1 MSDSAGH
8 LLRVDRPVPGFYR
21 TKLVRNGPWVPV
33 RIWEEDGDLKAER
46 NGRPI
51 MAQAIWIFCASN
63 QITEEQFQVMT
74 GFPVDD
80 PHKPIDLNSMPP
92 IF

>member
-1 MSDSAGH
+1 MSDAG
-8 LLRVDRPVPGFYR
+8 LLRVDRPMPGYYQTR
-21 TKLVRNGPWVPV
+21 MVRNGPWVPV
-33 RIWEEDGDLKAER
+33 RIWIEDGELQAER

-51 MAQAIWIFCASN
+51 SPQAVWVFCSGN
-63 QITEEQFQVMT
+63 PINEEQYQVMC

-80 PHKPIDLNSMPP
+80 PHTPIDLNKMPT